1 MLEKMIEGIYL
12 IWSKI
17 KMCLNFV
24 AMLFIGIPL
33 LGMFWM
39 VSKIKEGIVSF
50 FSSVPDQPI
59 VMNTNIRIRNT
70 RRW

>member
-1 MLEKMIEGIYL
+1 MLEKMIEGTFL

-39 VSKIKEGIVSF
+39 MSKVKEGAVSF
-50 FSSVPDQPI
+50 FSSTPEQPV